1 MDQLM
6 DLIARPM
13 GLANKD
19 PRRDGQRCAGID
31 AYIEQARAE
40 PRGSRAPLIAES
52 RAKREAVL
60 AGRAARGG

>member
-13 GLANKD
+13 GLAKKD

-40 PRGSRAPLIAES
+40 PLGPHETLSARERRGVADG
-52 RAKREAVL
+52 
-60 AGRAARGG
+60 GRGEVGRP